1 MQNIQSTTFTIILFY
16 LGTDITL
23 VSFSKPVGF
32 CLEAAEI
39 LAKEGISAEVYL
51 FL

>member
-1 MQNIQSTTFTIILFY
+1 MY
-16 LGTDITL
+16 LLGHDVTV

-39 LAKEGISAEVYL
+39 LEKEGISVEVNDP
-51 FL
+51 FSKSE

>member
-1 MQNIQSTTFTIILFY
+1 LF
-16 LGTDITL
+16 LSIGTDITL

-39 LAKEGISAEVYL
+39 LAKEGISAEVKFNL
-51 FL
+51 NSRKFSSG